1 MRKLREKQFER
12 GLKPWPER
20 LGLALWSW
28 MARRPAVYAMMTALG
43 ARVLSL
49 LGGAEKLIHYLPL
62 GGGWTAGRDFP
73 APQGK
78 TFREL
83 YRSKQ

>member
-1 MRKLREKQFER
+1 
-12 GLKPWPER
+12 
-20 LGLALWSW
+20 

-43 ARVLSL
+43 ARALSL

>member
-1 MRKLREKQFER
+1 
-12 GLKPWPER
+12 

-28 MARRPAVYAMMTALG
+28 MARRPAVYAMVTALG
-43 ARVLSL
+43 VRVLSL

-62 GGGWTAGRDFP
+62 GGGWTAGRDLP
-73 APQGK
+73 APEGR

-83 YRSKQ
+83 YARKDRRS